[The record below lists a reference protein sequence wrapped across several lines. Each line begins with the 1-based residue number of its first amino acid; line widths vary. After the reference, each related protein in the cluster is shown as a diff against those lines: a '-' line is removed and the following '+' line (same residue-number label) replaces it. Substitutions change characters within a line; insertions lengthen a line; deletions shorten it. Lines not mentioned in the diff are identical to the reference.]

1 LIWTGQEQRL
11 PRSCLR
17 FVAPALAV
25 ALCVCLPAGAS
36 AVQGAKINARF
47 TPERLGAAT
56 TLSLGFQ
63 LPAWDGL
70 SPAALSS
77 MQLAYPANLGLATSG
92 LGLASCSPSELEA
105 MGGQGCP
112 ANSRMGF
119 GSAVVELVLK
129 VETIRE
135 HVSLE
140 LFAGPSPDG
149 YLHVLVYASGVFPV
163 YAQLVLSGVLLRG
176 QLSITVPPIPSF
188 PEAPD
193 VVMTQMQ
200 LTLGGRLTYYER
212 IAGKLVPYHPA
223 GVGLPSSCP
232 SGGFPFAAT
241 FLFVNGGQ
249 ESAHTAVPCPSVK

>member
-1 LIWTGQEQRL
+1 MRL
-11 PRSCLR
+11 CRACLLS
-17 FVAPALAV
+17 VAPTLV
-25 ALCVCLPAGAS
+25 LALCACLPADAGA
-36 AVQGAKINARF
+36 QPGAKINARF

-56 TLSLGFQ
+56 TVSLGFQ
-63 LPAWDGL
+63 LPARDGR

-105 MGGQGCP
+105 LGGAGCP

-119 GSAVVELVLK
+119 GSATVELALK
-129 VETIRE
+129 VEIVTE
-135 HVSLE
+135 HIALE

-163 YAQLVLSGVLLRG
+163 YAQVLLSGVLLRG

-200 LTLGGRLTYYER
+200 LTLGGHLTYYER
-212 IAGKLVPYHPA
+212 VAGKRVAYHPA
-223 GVGLPSSCP
+223 GVGLPSRCP

-241 FLFVNGGQ
+241 FVFLDGGQ
-249 ESAHTAVPCPSVK
+249 LSAHTAVPCPSAAA